1 MGSYDGA
8 ETCELIGT
16 YILNEIKNI
25 INKDDIGLYRDD
37 GLAVINKPPKKAV
50 AIKKELCEKF
60 RQLGLQ
66 ITADAN
72 KTVVDFFRDVT
83 FDLKKKEYRPYTKP
97 GNSHL
102 YVHVNSNHPPV
113 ITQRIPQS
121 IQARLSNVSSS
132 EEIFKNAKPDYEK
145 ALKEAGHRTNM
156 TYTPKCDTNTRQH
169 KRKRKVTWFNPP
181 YSQHVKTKIGEKFL
195 KIVEKN
201 FPKENQLHKICNR
214 NTLRFS
220 YSCMDN
226 MATIIKAHN
235 NTIMNKDNNKPPDT
249 CNCRKKDECPLPGKC
264 TTQNVIYEAKVKTP
278 TEERTYIGLTA
289 SSFKTRYT
297 SHKASF
303 THREKSNHTEL
314 SKYIWKLKDK
324 SVPFNLI
331 WSIKK
336 HARPYNPRSKRCNL
350 CLWEKYYIITSDKR
364 TTLNSRSE
372 IISTCRHKRKY
383 LLSEY
388 G

>member
-1 MGSYDGA
+1 M
-8 ETCELIGT
+8 
-16 YILNEIKNI
+16 
-25 INKDDIGLYRDD
+25 
-37 GLAVINKPPKKAV
+37 
-50 AIKKELCEKF
+50 
-60 RQLGLQ
+60 
-66 ITADAN
+66 
-72 KTVVDFFRDVT
+72 
-83 FDLKKKEYRPYTKP
+83 
-97 GNSHL
+97 HL
-102 YVHVNSNHPPV
+102 YPKPNTTQNV
-113 ITQRIPQS
+113 I
-121 IQARLSNVSSS
+121 
-132 EEIFKNAKPDYEK
+132 YE
-145 ALKEAGHRTNM
+145 A
-156 TYTPKCDTNTRQH
+156 YYPKCDLRSVLPKMWST
-169 KRKRKVTWFNPP
+169 KR
-181 YSQHVKTKIGEKFL
+181 
-195 KIVEKN
+195 
-201 FPKENQLHKICNR
+201 
-214 NTLRFS
+214 
-220 YSCMDN
+220 
-226 MATIIKAHN
+226 
-235 NTIMNKDNNKPPDT
+235 
-249 CNCRKKDECPLPGKC
+249 

-314 SKYIWKLKDK
+314 SKYIWKLKDN

>member
-1 MGSYDGA
+1 MS
-8 ETCELIGT
+8 LI
-16 YILNEIKNI
+16 YIP
-25 INKDDIGLYRDD
+25 R
-37 GLAVINKPPKKAV
+37 
-50 AIKKELCEKF
+50 
-60 RQLGLQ
+60 
-66 ITADAN
+66 
-72 KTVVDFFRDVT
+72 
-83 FDLKKKEYRPYTKP
+83 
-97 GNSHL
+97 
-102 YVHVNSNHPPV
+102 
-113 ITQRIPQS
+113 
-121 IQARLSNVSSS
+121 
-132 EEIFKNAKPDYEK
+132 
-145 ALKEAGHRTNM
+145 
-156 TYTPKCDTNTRQH
+156 PKCGSCHRATMVIAGRAH
-169 KRKRKVTWFNPP
+169 CNPLDIYIYI
-181 YSQHVKTKIGEKFL
+181 YSEL
-195 KIVEKN
+195 
-201 FPKENQLHKICNR
+201 
-214 NTLRFS
+214 
-220 YSCMDN
+220 
-226 MATIIKAHN
+226 
-235 NTIMNKDNNKPPDT
+235 
-249 CNCRKKDECPLPGKC
+249 
-264 TTQNVIYEAKVKTP
+264 KVKTP

-314 SKYIWKLKDK
+314 SKYIWKLKDN

>member
-1 MGSYDGA
+1 M
-8 ETCELIGT
+8 
-16 YILNEIKNI
+16 
-25 INKDDIGLYRDD
+25 
-37 GLAVINKPPKKAV
+37 LAVGWVEPCYFSLP
-50 AIKKELCEKF
+50 F
-60 RQLGLQ
+60 M
-66 ITADAN
+66 
-72 KTVVDFFRDVT
+72 
-83 FDLKKKEYRPYTKP
+83 
-97 GNSHL
+97 
-102 YVHVNSNHPPV
+102 
-113 ITQRIPQS
+113 
-121 IQARLSNVSSS
+121 LSCIGV
-132 EEIFKNAKPDYEK
+132 
-145 ALKEAGHRTNM
+145 
-156 TYTPKCDTNTRQH
+156 DTNTRQH

-214 NTLRFS
+214 NTLRLS

-264 TTQNVIYEAKVKTP
+264 TTQNVIYEAKMKIP

-314 SKYIWKLKDK
+314 SKYIWKLKDN

-336 HARPYNPRSKRCNL
+336 HARPYNPDRRDAIYAYGRSTILLHLTREPPWTPEVKL
-350 CLWEKYYIITSDKR
+350 YPHVDIKE
-364 TTLNSRSE
+364 
-372 IISTCRHKRKY
+372 STCCQSMASDHSY
-383 LLSEY
+383 LVAHMLHLSCTAML
-388 G
+388 

>member
-1 MGSYDGA
+1 MH
-8 ETCELIGT
+8 
-16 YILNEIKNI
+16 IL
-25 INKDDIGLYRDD
+25 
-37 GLAVINKPPKKAV
+37 
-50 AIKKELCEKF
+50 
-60 RQLGLQ
+60 QL
-66 ITADAN
+66 
-72 KTVVDFFRDVT
+72 
-83 FDLKKKEYRPYTKP
+83 
-97 GNSHL
+97 
-102 YVHVNSNHPPV
+102 
-113 ITQRIPQS
+113 
-121 IQARLSNVSSS
+121 
-132 EEIFKNAKPDYEK
+132 
-145 ALKEAGHRTNM
+145 
-156 TYTPKCDTNTRQH
+156 
-169 KRKRKVTWFNPP
+169 TWF
-181 YSQHVKTKIGEKFL
+181 
-195 KIVEKN
+195 
-201 FPKENQLHKICNR
+201 HKYVYIHI
-214 NTLRFS
+214 
-220 YSCMDN
+220 Y
-226 MATIIKAHN
+226 
-235 NTIMNKDNNKPPDT
+235 KPPDT

-314 SKYIWKLKDK
+314 SKYIWKLKDN